1 MVPVVIN
8 FGHHGSLFLIQVCTK
23 SAFASFSTVGFPGS
37 CICRDSRNLVNLFVI
52 TFNAVQSSDF
62 LCNSFPWRHRS
73 FTSVCLLQAR
83 IPPAPTNLLFQVF
96 RTVFSVGK
104 LHLGENL
111 NIRTLAAAGTTL
123 HVMWHHHL
131 LLWLCYPKTSSWIP
145 STPLCFPSRHPDVSC
160 RILGNTLMI
169 SRQSSQV

>member
-52 TFNAVQSSDF
+52 TFDAVQSSDF

-111 NIRTLAAAGTTL
+111 NIRTSSCWDHTPCD
-123 HVMWHHHL
+123 V
-131 LLWLCYPKTSSWIP
+131 TSPPFIM
-145 STPLCFPSRHPDVSC
+145 TML
-160 RILGNTLMI
+160 
-169 SRQSSQV
+169 SQNKFLDPFYTAVLS